1 MESNSR
7 KTQILKEIFGYDSFR
22 KGQEEIVD
30 QILNGRDVLAIM
42 PTGAGK
48 SLCYQVP
55 ALLMSGITIVVS
67 PLISLMIDQV
77 KALNEAGVHAAYINS
92 ALTERQ
98 ITKALEL
105 AAAGRYKM
113 IYVAP
118 ERLLTPR
125 FLDFACHTELSMVT
139 IDEAHC
145 ISQWG
150 QDFRPSYVKITEFIR
165 QLPRRPVVSAF
176 TATATQKVREDILE
190 VLDLE
195 SPYINVSGFDRENLY
210 FEVRPAR
217 GKKDA
222 IKEYLTQ
229 HREDSGIIY
238 CATRKN
244 VDELYLELQNAG
256 FSVGRYHA
264 GMGTEARN
272 ESQEDF
278 IYDRIEIMI
287 ATNAFGMGIDKSNVR
302 FVLHYNMPQS
312 MENYYQEAGRAGRDG
327 EPAECILFY
336 SPQDIMINQLLLD
349 SKEQIGEYTEEEL
362 RVIREQDVLRLR
374 KMSNYCTTSMCLRKY
389 ILNYFGQETEE
400 HCGNCSNCLEE
411 FVELDVGEIAAD
423 VIECVRESRQRY
435 GMTMIL
441 STLAGAN
448 TAKIR
453 SAGMNELSVYGRQSK
468 CSQQRLKDVIYT
480 LLEHGYL
487 QQSADRYAIL
497 KLTDRSEELLESREL
512 KLRCKKSE
520 LTEKKKSGSGKKA
533 SHRKG
538 ESFGNLTDKSRE
550 LFEELRSMRYSLA
563 KKKGIPAVP
572 CLPVIYAENPITAG
586 NEKIMEKEMDLSGYP
601 YVLEQ
606 AEEVE
611 EAYLEKIRCRLLGR
625 PCEILQTRRCIVRE
639 ICLDDVDKLYEIY
652 ADPSITLYMEGLYA
666 KKEEEIAYTRD
677 YIRYQYGIYDFGM
690 WIIEDR
696 QSGEVIGRAG
706 LDLRPDREDAELG
719 YMIRKN
725 RQGQGLAY
733 EVCTAILAYTKE
745 ELGFE
750 KLFARTRKEN
760 LASVMLL
767 KKLGFHPV
775 CAQSETKEADN
786 AQIEYY
792 IELS

>member
-150 QDFRPSYVKITEFIR
+150 QDFRPTYVKITEFIR

-176 TATATQKVREDILE
+176 TATATQKV
-190 VLDLE
+190 
-195 SPYINVSGFDRENLY
+195 
-210 FEVRPAR
+210 
-217 GKKDA
+217 
-222 IKEYLTQ
+222 
-229 HREDSGIIY
+229 REDSGIIY

-278 IYDRIEIMI
+278 IYDRTEIMI

-411 FVELDVGEIAAD
+411 FVEFDVGEIAAD

-453 SAGMNELSVYGRQSK
+453 SAGMNELSIYGRQSK
-468 CSQQRLKDVIYT
+468 CSQQRLKDVVYT

-497 KLTDRSEELLESREL
+497 KLTDRSEELLKSREL

-538 ESFGNLTDKSRE
+538 ESFGNLTDKSR
-550 LFEELRSMRYSLA
+550 
-563 KKKGIPAVP
+563 
-572 CLPVIYAENPITAG
+572 
-586 NEKIMEKEMDLSGYP
+586 
-601 YVLEQ
+601 
-606 AEEVE
+606 
-611 EAYLEKIRCRLLGR
+611 
-625 PCEILQTRRCIVRE
+625 
-639 ICLDDVDKLYEIY
+639 
-652 ADPSITLYMEGLYA
+652 
-666 KKEEEIAYTRD
+666 
-677 YIRYQYGIYDFGM
+677 
-690 WIIEDR
+690 
-696 QSGEVIGRAG
+696 
-706 LDLRPDREDAELG
+706 
-719 YMIRKN
+719 
-725 RQGQGLAY
+725 
-733 EVCTAILAYTKE
+733 
-745 ELGFE
+745 
-750 KLFARTRKEN
+750 
-760 LASVMLL
+760 
-767 KKLGFHPV
+767 
-775 CAQSETKEADN
+775 
-786 AQIEYY
+786 
-792 IELS
+792 

>member
-195 SPYINVSGFDRENLY
+195 SPHINVSGFDRANLY

-217 GKKDA
+217 GKNDA
-222 IKEYLTQ
+222 I
-229 HREDSGIIY
+229 
-238 CATRKN
+238 
-244 VDELYLELQNAG
+244 
-256 FSVGRYHA
+256 
-264 GMGTEARN
+264 
-272 ESQEDF
+272 QEDF

-453 SAGMNELSVYGRQSK
+453 SAGMNELSIYGRQSK
-468 CSQQRLKDVIYT
+468 CSQQRLKDVVYT

-497 KLTDRSEELLESREL
+497 KLTDRSEELLKSREL

-520 LTEKKKSGSGKKA
+520 LTERIKSGSGKKA

-550 LFEELRSMRYSLA
+550 LFEELRSVRYSLA
-563 KKKGIPAVP
+563 KKKGIPPYMVASDRTLHEMCVLVP
-572 CLPVIYAENPITAG
+572 FE
-586 NEKIMEKEMDLSGYP
+586 
-601 YVLEQ
+601 
-606 AEEVE
+606 
-611 EAYLEKIRCRLLGR
+611 
-625 PCEILQTRRCIVRE
+625 
-639 ICLDDVDKLYEIY
+639 
-652 ADPSITLYMEGLYA
+652 
-666 KKEEEIAYTRD
+666 
-677 YIRYQYGIYDFGM
+677 
-690 WIIEDR
+690 
-696 QSGEVIGRAG
+696 
-706 LDLRPDREDAELG
+706 
-719 YMIRKN
+719 
-725 RQGQGLAY
+725 
-733 EVCTAILAYTKE
+733 KE
-745 ELGFE
+745 ELLEVHGMGFKKYE
-750 KLFARTRKEN
+750 QYGAVFLDKIQEVTAGDKKGYGISEDADGTDAVQNQNPLDIGPFGSVEN
-760 LASVMLL
+760 
-767 KKLGFHPV
+767 
-775 CAQSETKEADN
+775 
-786 AQIEYY
+786 
-792 IELS
+792 

>member
-1 MESNSR
+1 MDMYEV
-7 KTQILKEIFGYDSFR
+7 LKRYFGYDGFR
-22 KGQEEIVD
+22 NGQEDLIGA
-30 QILNGRDVLAIM
+30 ILSGRDVLGIM

-48 SLCYQVP
+48 SICYQVP
-55 ALLMSGITIVVS
+55 ALLLPGITVVIS
-67 PLISLMIDQV
+67 PLISLMKDQV
-77 KALNEAGVHAAYINS
+77 RALNEAGIHAAYINS
-92 ALTERQ
+92 SLTEGQ
-98 ITKALEL
+98 IYKAMEY
-105 AAAGRYKM
+105 AVQGRYKI

-118 ERLLTPR
+118 ERLLTPL
-125 FLDFACHTELSMVT
+125 FLDFAQRVQISMVT
-139 IDEAHC
+139 VDEAHC

-150 QDFRPSYVKITEFIR
+150 QDFRPSYLNIVEFVN
-165 QLPRRPVVSAF
+165 QLAVRPVVSAF
-176 TATATQKVREDILE
+176 TATATEQVRDDILC
-190 VLDLE
+190 VLGLR
-195 SPYINVSGFDRENLY
+195 SPKVLVTGFDRANLY
-210 FEVRPAR
+210 FEVRT
-217 GKKDA
+217 GNKKAELLDYV
-222 IKEYLTQ
+222 KE
-229 HREDSGIIY
+229 HRTESGIVY

-244 VDELYLELQNAG
+244 VEEVCTMLQMEDIPAT
-256 FSVGRYHA
+256 RYHA
-264 GMGTEARN
+264 GLSAEERKSN
-272 ESQEDF
+272 QDLF
-278 IYDRIEIMI
+278 IFDEKPVMV

-302 FVLHYNMPQS
+302 YVVHYNMPQS

-468 CSQQRLKDVIYT
+468 CSQQRLKDVVYT

-550 LFEELRSMRYSLA
+550 LFEELRSVRYSLA
-563 KKKGIPAVP
+563 KKKGIPPYMVASDRTLHEMCVLVP
-572 CLPVIYAENPITAG
+572 FE
-586 NEKIMEKEMDLSGYP
+586 
-601 YVLEQ
+601 
-606 AEEVE
+606 
-611 EAYLEKIRCRLLGR
+611 
-625 PCEILQTRRCIVRE
+625 
-639 ICLDDVDKLYEIY
+639 
-652 ADPSITLYMEGLYA
+652 
-666 KKEEEIAYTRD
+666 
-677 YIRYQYGIYDFGM
+677 
-690 WIIEDR
+690 
-696 QSGEVIGRAG
+696 
-706 LDLRPDREDAELG
+706 
-719 YMIRKN
+719 
-725 RQGQGLAY
+725 
-733 EVCTAILAYTKE
+733 KE
-745 ELGFE
+745 ELLEVHGMGFKKYE
-750 KLFARTRKEN
+750 QYGAVFLDKIQEVTAGDKKGYGISEDADGTDAVQSQNPLDIGPFGNVEN
-760 LASVMLL
+760 
-767 KKLGFHPV
+767 
-775 CAQSETKEADN
+775 
-786 AQIEYY
+786 
-792 IELS
+792 